1 MLVRALTRLRLVSA
15 IFCLAQAGCAL
26 PGAGP
31 NAQRIID
38 QPGASDQT
46 FAVVDVQPDVL
57 NVLADRKP
65 PSLAAR
71 FGSAHRAP
79 KVRIVSGDVIAVS
92 LWEAPPGTLFTGSTR
107 SDRVEG
113 TSGATTIPPQS
124 VGNDGTIRVP
134 FAGRIN
140 VVGQTAAD
148 VEKSVTAALAHK
160 AVQPQVLV
168 EVRQSALNTVTVTGE
183 VTGGARVPV
192 TAGGQRVLDVIAAA
206 GGLKVPVKESVIEL
220 TRGSATA
227 RASFESVVS
236 SPPENVFVYPGD
248 TVTVVREPRTFTVLG
263 ATTHNAEIPFES
275 DNVSIGEALAQ
286 AGGLEDSRADPAGV
300 FLFRLEP
307 YAIAQKLLPPDCPL
321 LDQHGMT
328 PIVYRFDLFKPV
340 VFGMLNHFWIEP
352 NDMIYVANAS
362 GAETAK
368 FLNISQGAVGNSLAA
383 GAIAVTAIRY

>member
-1 MLVRALTRLRLVSA
+1 MLVRALTRLQLAST
-15 IFCLAQAGCAL
+15 IFCLVQAGCAL

-38 QPGASDQT
+38 QPGPSDQT

-57 NVLADRKP
+57 NALAARTR

-71 FGSAHRAP
+71 FGGTSRRP
-79 KVRIVSGDVIAVS
+79 EVRIAPGDVIAVS

-134 FAGRIN
+134 YAGRVN
-140 VVGQTAAD
+140 VIGQTAAD
-148 VEKSVTAALAHK
+148 VEKSVTAALANK

-206 GGLKVPVKESVIEL
+206 GGLKVPVKESVIEVA
-220 TRGSATA
+220 RGSATA
-227 RASFESVVS
+227 RA
-236 SPPENVFVYPGD
+236 
-248 TVTVVREPRTFTVLG
+248 
-263 ATTHNAEIPFES
+263 PFE
-275 DNVSIGEALAQ
+275 IG
-286 AGGLEDSRADPAGV
+286 
-300 FLFRLEP
+300 RLKSTGE
-307 YAIAQKLLPPDCPL
+307 C
-321 LDQHGMT
+321 
-328 PIVYRFDLFKPV
+328 
-340 VFGMLNHFWIEP
+340 
-352 NDMIYVANAS
+352 
-362 GAETAK
+362 
-368 FLNISQGAVGNSLAA
+368 
-383 GAIAVTAIRY
+383 IRLSW